1 MMTGVVAG
9 VWLQLV
15 LWRFQVMDKR
25 SLVGW
30 NGPLVSAKRTNQ
42 LLRSIISILSSL
54 NHPPTTSTLSTVNQ
68 MPFSPFSMILV
79 RCRVALTC

>member
-9 VWLQLV
+9 VWLHLV
-15 LWRFQVMDKR
+15 QWRFQAMDKR

-30 NGPLVSAKRTNQ
+30 NGGLASAKRTNH

-54 NHPPTTSTLSTVNQ
+54 NHPPTTSTLSSVTH
-68 MPFSPFSMILV
+68 
-79 RCRVALTC
+79 RVISCVLQGGTCAFTG